1 MRKAARRSQPES
13 AAAPAPRARTRAP
26 SVPAASKPAR
36 AARTVAADAPTG
48 PGVRE
53 FLAFC
58 RIEAGLAKATIEAYA
73 RDLRDLWGFLAGKG
87 ITEPGAVTMAH
98 VTEHIQQL
106 SRERGMEPTSIA
118 RHLAALRVYFR
129 WMHAERR
136 IAKDPARLIDRPT
149 KWKRVPGTL
158 SIGQMRKLVEAPN
171 PETCGKLWLRDRC
184 MLELMYAGGLR
195 ASEVGTLKINDFN
208 ETLGSLVLLGKGSK
222 QRVVPVGLPAI
233 QWTQRYLR
241 DLRPELARFPDG
253 RDQHRLLL
261 SFSGRPLERVAVW
274 QLVKKYAAIA
284 GLRDVHPHTLRHS
297 FATHLVVGGAN
308 LRVVQEFL
316 GHANIATTQIYTHVD
331 RERLREVVWQFHPRE
346 AVARAAAVKRGKA

>member
-1 MRKAARRSQPES
+1 MRKAARPSPPEPV
-13 AAAPAPRARTRAP
+13 AT
-26 SVPAASKPAR
+26 AR
-36 AARTVAADAPTG
+36 AARPANARVAAAPSASAASPSSPPPQG

-73 RDLRDLWGFLAGKG
+73 RDLRDLWQFLGGKG
-87 ITEPGAVTMAH
+87 IADAGAVTMAH
-98 VTEHIQQL
+98 VTEHIQHL

-129 WMHAERR
+129 WMHSERR

-158 SIGQMRKLVEAPN
+158 SIGQMRKFVEAPH
-171 PETCGKLWLRDRC
+171 PDTGGKLWLRDRC

-195 ASEVGTLKINDFN
+195 ASEVGAIKINDFN
-208 ETLGSLVLLGKGSK
+208 ETLGSLVLTGKGSK

-261 SFSGRPLERVAVW
+261 SFSGKPLERVAVW
-274 QLVKKYAAIA
+274 QLVKKYAAVA
-284 GLRDVHPHTLRHS
+284 GLQDVHPHTLRHS

-316 GHANIATTQIYTHVD
+316 GHASLSTTQIYTHVSV
-331 RERLREVVWQFHPRE
+331 ERLREV
-346 AVARAAAVKRGKA
+346 

>member
-1 MRKAARRSQPES
+1 MRKAARPSPPES
-13 AAAPAPRARTRAP
+13 IAT
-26 SVPAASKPAR
+26 VR
-36 AARTVAADAPTG
+36 AARPVRARATAAASATAAKPGTPPPQG

-58 RIEAGLAKATIEAYA
+58 RIEAGLARATIEAYA
-73 RDLRDLWGFLAGKG
+73 RDLRDLWQFLGEKG
-87 ITEPGAVTMAH
+87 IADPGAVTMAH
-98 VTEHIQQL
+98 VTEHIQRL
-106 SRERGMEPTSIA
+106 SREREMEPTSIA
-118 RHLAALRVYFR
+118 RHLAAMRVYFR
-129 WMHAERR
+129 WMHAERK

-158 SIGQMRKLVEAPN
+158 SIGQMRKLVEAPS
-171 PETCGKLWLRDRC
+171 PETCGTLWLRDRC

-195 ASEVGTLKINDFN
+195 ASEVGALKINDFN
-208 ETLGSLVLLGKGSK
+208 ETLGSLVVLGKGSK

-274 QLVKKYAAIA
+274 QLVKKYAAMA
-284 GLRDVHPHTLRHS
+284 GLQDVHPHTLRHS

-331 RERLREVVWQFHPRE
+331 RERLREVIWQFHPRE
-346 AVARAAAVKRGKA
+346 AVSRAEAKRGKAR

>member
-1 MRKAARRSQPES
+1 MRKAARPS
-13 AAAPAPRARTRAP
+13 PADGTR
-26 SVPAASKPAR
+26 PAR
-36 AARTVAADAPTG
+36 VAATPPPQG

-87 ITEPGAVTMAH
+87 ITDPGAVTMAH

-118 RHLAALRVYFR
+118 RHLAAMRVYFR

-149 KWKRVPGTL
+149 KWRRVPGTL
-158 SIGQMRKLVEAPN
+158 SIGQMRKLDEAPD
-171 PETCGKLWLRDRC
+171 PATCGRLWLRDRC

-195 ASEVGTLKINDFN
+195 ASEVGALKINDFN
-208 ETLGSLVLLGKGSK
+208 ETLGSLVVLGKGRK

-233 QWTQRYLR
+233 QWTQRHQ
-241 DLRPELARFPDG
+241 AR
-253 RDQHRLLL
+253 
-261 SFSGRPLERVAVW
+261 
-274 QLVKKYAAIA
+274 
-284 GLRDVHPHTLRHS
+284 
-297 FATHLVVGGAN
+297 N
-308 LRVVQEFL
+308 LRR
-316 GHANIATTQIYTHVD
+316 ATAPSAM
-331 RERLREVVWQFHPRE
+331 R
-346 AVARAAAVKRGKA
+346 

>member
-1 MRKAARRSQPES
+1 
-13 AAAPAPRARTRAP
+13 
-26 SVPAASKPAR
+26 
-36 AARTVAADAPTG
+36 
-48 PGVRE
+48 VRE

-73 RDLRDLWGFLAGKG
+73 RDLRDLWQFLGGKG
-87 ITEPGAVTMAH
+87 IAEAGAVSMAH
-98 VTEHIQQL
+98 VTEHIQHL

-129 WMHAERR
+129 WMHSERR

-158 SIGQMRKLVEAPN
+158 SIGQMRKLVEAPH
-171 PETCGKLWLRDRC
+171 PDTGGKLWLRDRC

-195 ASEVGTLKINDFN
+195 ASEVGAIKINDFN
-208 ETLGSLVLLGKGSK
+208 ETLGSLVLTGKGSK

-261 SFSGRPLERVAVW
+261 SNRGKPLERVAVW
-274 QLVKKYAAIA
+274 QLVKKYAAVA
-284 GLRDVHPHTLRHS
+284 GLQDVHPHTLRHS

-316 GHANIATTQIYTHVD
+316 GHANIATTERYTGVTTRAMQD
-331 RERLREVVWQFHPRE
+331 TLRRAHPRG
-346 AVARAAAVKRGKA
+346 A

>member
-87 ITEPGAVTMAH
+87 ITDPGAVTMAH

-118 RHLAALRVYFR
+118 RHLAAMRVYFR

-158 SIGQMRKLVEAPN
+158 SIGQMRKLVEAPD
-171 PETCGKLWLRDRC
+171 PATCGRLWLRDRC

-195 ASEVGTLKINDFN
+195 ASEVGALKINDFN
-208 ETLGSLVLLGKGSK
+208 ETLGSLVVLGKGRK

-274 QLVKKYAAIA
+274 QLVKKYAAMA
-284 GLRDVHPHTLRHS
+284 GLQDVHPHTLRHS

-316 GHANIATTQIYTHVD
+316 GHASLATTERYTGVTTKAMQKA
-331 RERLREVVWQFHPRE
+331 LREAHPR
-346 AVARAAAVKRGKA
+346 G

>member
-1 MRKAARRSQPES
+1 MRKAARPSPRDPV
-13 AAAPAPRARTRAP
+13 APA
-26 SVPAASKPAR
+26 
-36 AARTVAADAPTG
+36 

-58 RIEAGLAKATIEAYA
+58 RIEAGLAKATIDAYG
-73 RDLRDLWGFLAGKG
+73 RDLNDLWEWLRGKG
-87 ITEPGAVTMAH
+87 ISDPAAVTMVH
-98 VTEHIQQL
+98 ITEHIQHL
-106 SRERGMEPTSIA
+106 SRERTMEPTSIA
-118 RHLAALRVYFR
+118 RHLAAMRVYFR
-129 WMHAERR
+129 WMHSERR
-136 IAKDPARLIDRPT
+136 IGKDPARLVDRPT
-149 KWKRVPGTL
+149 RWKRVPGTL
-158 SIGQMRKLVEAPN
+158 SIGQMRKLVEAPS
-171 PETCGKLWLRDRC
+171 PDTGGKLWLRDRC

-195 ASEVGTLKINDFN
+195 ASEVGALKINDFN

-233 QWTQRYLR
+233 QWTVRYLR

-274 QLVKKYAAIA
+274 QLVKKYARVA

-346 AVARAAAVKRGKA
+346 AVARAAAAKRSTAARGADAR